1 MTILQVQSDG
11 SQSGYFVFILILRIV
26 AAVVCYNRAKE
37 LNRSVGG
44 WAFFGFFMPLVAMIW
59 VYCVKPKELA
69 SVTGDNS
76 PQPEAL

>member
-1 MTILQVQSDG
+1 MTLLQVQSDG
-11 SQSGYFVFILILRIV
+11 SQPGYFVFILILRIV

-59 VYCVKPKELA
+59 VYCIKPKEQP
-69 SVTGDNS
+69 SGIGDNS
-76 PQPEAL
+76 PQQEAI